1 MIPLPYQCCSI
12 NYCFSV
18 WVGTNNV
25 FSDME
30 CQFIGRGS
38 KTALDT
44 CQVIKTPLILWLF
57 SLQKSCE
64 ETESCTAINWK
75 YKGNHE
81 CILRA
86 CSLPVVPPMET
97 LPMWKAYYLT
107 TPTTTTTTA
116 TPITTTIPIFDG
128 LHFKSIQLA
137 FVNFLNLFYSTQ
149 IYFVTLTFSILHF

>member
-1 MIPLPYQCCSI
+1 MPIYRKRLKNRIGDLPSNQNPFY
-12 NYCFSV
+12 
-18 WVGTNNV
+18 T
-25 FSDME
+25 M
-30 CQFIGRGS
+30 
-38 KTALDT
+38 T
-44 CQVIKTPLILWLF
+44 F

-75 YKGNHE
+75 YEGNHE

-128 LHFKSIQLA
+128 LHFISIQLA
-137 FVNFLNLFYSTQ
+137 FVNFLNPFYSAFLAENLFCIPKHSLRQ
-149 IYFVTLTFSILHF
+149 PLPLDKGQKKE